1 MASLAKADPVPGGTN
16 PPDALQLAAA
26 AVDNSGLTVTIRTAP
41 PPHDPTMTPPTP
53 VTDPTPVIVTD
64 DPEEVTV
71 AKPSTFTC
79 QDDIKLVKEHT
90 IDTRLIDIDL
100 LKWDFNMK
108 QGQIRKLNGRLWLET
123 MNTFGMNPPM
133 QPGNVVVLERPR
145 MSTPVTST

>member
-1 MASLAKADPVPGGTN
+1 MASPAKADSVLGSSN

-26 AVDNSGLTVTIRTAP
+26 VGDNPGLTVTTGTGPRAHP
-41 PPHDPTMTPPTP
+41 AVTPPTP
-53 VTDPTPVIVTD
+53 VTDQAPRIVTD

-79 QDDIKLVKEHT
+79 QDDIKLVKEYT
-90 IDTRLIDIDL
+90 AETKLIDIDVL
-100 LKWDFNMK
+100 QWDFDMK
-108 QGQIRKLNGRLWLET
+108 YGQIRKLNGRLWREI
-123 MNTFGMNPPM
+123 MGTFGMNPPM